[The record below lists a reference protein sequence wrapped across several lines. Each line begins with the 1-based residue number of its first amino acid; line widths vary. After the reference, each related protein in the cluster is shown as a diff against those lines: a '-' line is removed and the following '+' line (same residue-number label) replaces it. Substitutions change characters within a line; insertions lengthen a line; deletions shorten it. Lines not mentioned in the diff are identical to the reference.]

1 MRSYIT
7 IRHLFVFPTIV
18 ILFLISSIGNAQL
31 IVDNNVNATD
41 GVQNVLLGGGVTATN
56 ITFSGVNEQI
66 GSFNCSTCNLNIAS
80 GLVMGSGNVSGA
92 IGPNTS
98 GSTINTPASGFG
110 FSDPDL
116 AELSGFS
123 LNDAAVLEFDFVPTG
138 DSLAFNFVFG
148 SDEYPEFANGS
159 FNDAFGFFL
168 SGPGISGPY
177 LNNAANIALIPNTTI
192 PVTINNLN
200 NGTNNTGPCE
210 YCQYYVNNP
219 NSFSSPATAIQCD
232 GFTTVLTAYAQVTC
246 GETYHIKLAI
256 ADAGDTSYD
265 SFVFLQAG
273 SFQSNQ
279 IQAGYTGASIAPSLN
294 SIFEG
299 CDSGFVTLTR
309 APGQNTTVDYAL
321 TLNGTALNGIDYS
334 TIPATVTF
342 APLQTEVVIPI
353 SALQDGVQEGIETIQ
368 IEVEGL
374 TCGSSSSLTIDV
386 EINDLPPLTV
396 LDPVVTIDCG
406 GTAWLEPAISGGI
419 GYYTVVWDGLGIA
432 DSVQVSPDI
441 LTQYTYT
448 VLDTCGVSPF
458 DGIAEVNFPTYP
470 PITVDLG
477 GNQTLTCLDDII
489 ANGDALG
496 GYGNYSYAW
505 SFNNGPIGANN
516 PTVNYFAG
524 QPGTLELEVTDD
536 CGSQGTESITISIPA
551 VPISVDLGNDIQVT
565 CIDETLL
572 EGNTSGGIG
581 AYSYQWTEQSGSL
594 GTNPTLTFQT
604 DQSTSV
610 ILTVTDECG
619 NLSDDVIA
627 IQVPQ
632 VSIDVDLGEDLVVD
646 CTQSIPLSGDIN
658 GGVGNYSYAWVFNGQ
673 NASVTSAYTV
683 NTGTDASLSLTV
695 TDQCGNTSF
704 DQIQIDVPAVPVLV
718 NAGPDLNVTCVDV
731 SQIEATVSG
740 GIGNYSYSWFD
751 GGGVVGVAA
760 NVAYTAAEQT
770 TLTISAEDE
779 CGNIGSDELII
790 YVPPVPINIAISND
804 TTICIGEIV
813 DLLASATG
821 GVGDFQYEWSTG
833 TSSSDHLY
841 ISPTESSLYEV
852 SVEDDCSNT
861 ATASVLVNV
870 EDVVPSFSFEYI
882 GEYGIQVTNQTDNA
896 AQISWGFGDEI
907 VSNQNQ
913 YLYEFPGLDSWQV
926 TMYVEGPL
934 GCVKSVTEFYNP
946 LANIYIPSAFTPNG
960 DGINDVFLM
969 KGHDLKRFEIS
980 IFNRWGDVVFSSND
994 IEQAWTGSAKNG
1006 EFFVPDGVY
1015 NYVVTAEGVR
1025 GNIIEKNGTITIFR

>member
-1 MRSYIT
+1 
-7 IRHLFVFPTIV
+7 
-18 ILFLISSIGNAQL
+18 
-31 IVDNNVNATD
+31 
-41 GVQNVLLGGGVTATN
+41 
-56 ITFSGVNEQI
+56 
-66 GSFNCSTCNLNIAS
+66 
-80 GLVMGSGNVSGA
+80 
-92 IGPNTS
+92 
-98 GSTINTPASGFG
+98 
-110 FSDPDL
+110 
-116 AELSGFS
+116 
-123 LNDAAVLEFDFVPTG
+123 
-138 DSLAFNFVFG
+138 
-148 SDEYPEFANGS
+148 
-159 FNDAFGFFL
+159 
-168 SGPGISGPY
+168 
-177 LNNAANIALIPNTTI
+177 
-192 PVTINNLN
+192 
-200 NGTNNTGPCE
+200 
-210 YCQYYVNNP
+210 
-219 NSFSSPATAIQCD
+219 
-232 GFTTVLTAYAQVTC
+232 
-246 GETYHIKLAI
+246 
-256 ADAGDTSYD
+256 
-265 SFVFLQAG
+265 
-273 SFQSNQ
+273 
-279 IQAGYTGASIAPSLN
+279 
-294 SIFEG
+294 
-299 CDSGFVTLTR
+299 
-309 APGQNTTVDYAL
+309 
-321 TLNGTALNGIDYS
+321 
-334 TIPATVTF
+334 
-342 APLQTEVVIPI
+342 
-353 SALQDGVQEGIETIQ
+353 
-368 IEVEGL
+368 
-374 TCGSSSSLTIDV
+374 
-386 EINDLPPLTV
+386 
-396 LDPVVTIDCG
+396 
-406 GTAWLEPAISGGI
+406 
-419 GYYTVVWDGLGIA
+419 
-432 DSVQVSPDI
+432 
-441 LTQYTYT
+441 
-448 VLDTCGVSPF
+448 LDTCGVSPF

-489 ANGDALG
+489 ANGDVLG

-565 CIDETLL
+565 CIDQTLL

-619 NLSDDVIA
+619 NLSDDIIA

-770 TLTISAEDE
+770 TLTISAEDECGNIGSDELIIYVPAIQVLVDAGPDLNVTCVDVSQIEATVSGGIGNYSYTWNDGGGVVGVAANVAYTAAEQTTLTISTEDE

-1025 GNIIEKNGTITIFR
+1025 GNIIEKNGIITIFR

>member
-1 MRSYIT
+1 MRLILP
-7 IRHLFVFPTIV
+7 IRHLFVFPAIIV
-18 ILFLISSIGNAQL
+18 LGLCSNISRAQL
-31 IVDNNVNATD
+31 VVDNNVDALD

-56 ITFSGVNEQI
+56 ITFSGVNQQI

-98 GSTINTPASGFG
+98 GSTNNTPASGFG

-123 LNDAAVLEFDFVPTG
+123 LNDAAVLQFDFIPTG

-177 LNNAANIALIPNTTI
+177 LNNAANIALIPNTTV

-200 NGTNNTGPCE
+200 NGTSNSGPCE
-210 YCQYYVNNP
+210 YCQYYVNNL

-279 IQAGYTGASIAPSLN
+279 IQAGYTGAAIAPSSN
-294 SIFEG
+294 AIFEG

-309 APGQNTTVDYAL
+309 APGQNTAADYAL
-321 TLNGTALNGIDYS
+321 TLNGTAMNGVDYT
-334 TIPATVTF
+334 TIPSTVSF
-342 APLQTEVVIPI
+342 VPLQSELVIPI
-353 SALQDGVQEGIETIQ
+353 SALQDGVLEGIETIQ

-374 TCGSSSSLTIDV
+374 SCGSSSSLTIDV
-386 EINDLPPLTV
+386 EINDLPPLNV

-406 GTAWLEPAISGGI
+406 GSAWLEPAITGGI
-419 GYYTVVWDGLGIA
+419 GYYSVVWDNLGIA
-432 DSVQVSPDI
+432 DSVQVSPSMA
-441 LTQYTYT
+441 TQYSYT
-448 VLDTCGVSPF
+448 VLDTCGVVPV
-458 DGIAEVNFPTYP
+458 DGIAEVNFFTYP
-470 PITVDLG
+470 AITVDLG

-489 ANGDALG
+489 ATGIVSG

-505 SFNNGPIGANN
+505 SFNNAAIGTNSS
-516 PTVNYFAG
+516 TLNYFAG
-524 QPGTLELEVTDD
+524 VPGNLELEVTDD
-536 CGSQGTESITISIPA
+536 CGTQESETVSISIPA
-551 VPISVDLGNDIQVT
+551 VPITVDLGNDIQVT
-565 CIDETLL
+565 CIDQTVLDGSPTGGV
-572 EGNTSGGIG
+572 GN
-581 AYSYQWTEQSGSL
+581 YSYQWTQQSGNL
-594 GTNPTLTFQT
+594 GTNPTITFQT
-604 DQSTSV
+604 DESTSV
-610 ILTVTDECG
+610 VLTVADECG
-619 NLSDDVIA
+619 NIADDIIA

-673 NASVTSAYTV
+673 NASVTSSYTV
-683 NTGTDASLSLTV
+683 NTSSDASLSLTV

-704 DQIQIDVPAVPVLV
+704 DQIQIEVPAVQVLV
-718 NAGPDLNVTCVDV
+718 DAGPDLNVTCIDV
-731 SQIEATVSG
+731 SLLQGTVTG
-740 GIGNYSYSWFD
+740 GIGNYTYSWND
-751 GGGVVGVAA
+751 GGGVVGIGT
-760 NVAYTAAEQT
+760 NLSYTTSQAT
-770 TLTISAEDE
+770 SLTLTAEDE
-779 CGNIGSDELII
+779 CGNVGSDNLMI
-790 YVPPVPINIAISND
+790 YVPPVPVELGISND

-813 DLLASATG
+813 DLFADASG
-821 GVGDFQYEWSTG
+821 GVGDFTYAWSTG
-833 TSSSDHLY
+833 NSSSDHLY
-841 ISPTESSLYEV
+841 ISPTVSAVYEV
-852 SVEDDCSNT
+852 MVEDECSNT
-861 ATASVLVNV
+861 ATASVSVNV
-870 EDVVPSFSFEYI
+870 EDVVPSFSFDYI
-882 GEYGIQVTNQTDNA
+882 GEYGIEVTNQTVNA
-896 AQISWGFGDEI
+896 AEISWAFGDEI
-907 VSNQNQ
+907 IPFQEHVV
-913 YLYEFPGLDSWQV
+913 YEFPSLDEWQV
-926 TMYVEGPL
+926 TLNVQGQL
-934 GCVKSVTEFYNP
+934 GCVKSITEFFHP

-969 KGHDLKRFEIS
+969 KGHDLKRFEIT
-980 IFNRWGDVVFSSND
+980 IFNRWGDVVFVAND
-994 IEQAWTGSAKNG
+994 IDQAWIGDTKDGAYY
-1006 EFFVPDGVY
+1006 VPDGVY
-1015 NYVVTAEGVR
+1015 NYALVAEGIR